1 VNYLQGRRMKEL
13 QMVQAHEAARDEVF
27 RGGVVERHGETDELV
42 LQIREVKQQMGELM
56 HQIVELKQQLRQGRV
71 FAVDNAVLAAVCVG
85 VVVGLVMALFCR

>member
-1 VNYLQGRRMKEL
+1 MKEL
-13 QMVQAHEAARDEVF
+13 RMVQAHEAARDEVF
-27 RGGVVERHGETDELV
+27 RGGVVQNQAESDELKL

>member
-1 VNYLQGRRMKEL
+1 MKEL

-27 RGGVVERHGETDELV
+27 RGGVVQNQAESDELKL

-85 VVVGLVMALFCR
+85 VVVGLVMAVFCK

>member
-1 VNYLQGRRMKEL
+1 MKEL

-27 RGGVVERHGETDELV
+27 RGGVVQNQAESDELKL

>member
-1 VNYLQGRRMKEL
+1 
-13 QMVQAHEAARDEVF
+13 MVQAHEAARDEVF
-27 RGGVVERHGETDELV
+27 RGGVVQNQAESDELRL
-42 LQIREVKQQMGELM
+42 LQIREVKQQMRELM

>member
-1 VNYLQGRRMKEL
+1 MKEL

-27 RGGVVERHGETDELV
+27 RGGVVQNQAESDELKL

-71 FAVDNAVLAAVCVG
+71 FAVDNAVLAAVCGCCSWASYGYV
-85 VVVGLVMALFCR
+85 L

>member
-1 VNYLQGRRMKEL
+1 
-13 QMVQAHEAARDEVF
+13 MVQAHEAARDEVL

>member
-1 VNYLQGRRMKEL
+1 MKEL

-56 HQIVELKQQLRQGRV
+56 HQIVELKQQLRHGKV
-71 FAVDNAVLAAVCVG
+71 FVVNNAVVAAICAG
-85 VVVGLVMALFCR
+85 VVVGLVMALFCK

>member
-1 VNYLQGRRMKEL
+1 
-13 QMVQAHEAARDEVF
+13 
-27 RGGVVERHGETDELV
+27 
-42 LQIREVKQQMGELM
+42 M

>member
-1 VNYLQGRRMKEL
+1 
-13 QMVQAHEAARDEVF
+13 MVQAHEAARDEVF
-27 RGGVVERHGETDELV
+27 RGGVVQNQAESDELKL